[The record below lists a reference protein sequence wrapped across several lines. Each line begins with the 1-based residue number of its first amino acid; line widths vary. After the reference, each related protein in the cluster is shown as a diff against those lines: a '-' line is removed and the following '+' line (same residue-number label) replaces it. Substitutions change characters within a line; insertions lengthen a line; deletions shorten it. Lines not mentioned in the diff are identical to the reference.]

1 MYVPKR
7 SESAMQRTGRAQS
20 LRIHTSQ
27 VRRSMSH
34 DSEAA
39 PLSSSVQYV
48 ATAHTRLTS
57 ASMHAHSRP
66 SSRVA
71 SPQSAQGPPW
81 SPPLRPR
88 SMSRNAAYAAQSLVG
103 ALARSFSP
111 GAPHESV
118 TLFFDAPASMSPLP
132 MRDDE
137 ARRASSPPPSSAGP
151 SAHAELFIPME
162 QLVAPQ
168 ARHGAVYLRDA
179 RARRRRR
186 SKPPRVSP
194 VQALVSSVRRLMAML
209 ALLARPRELVAQVH
223 AALASQV
230 HAWDEAFRDPA
241 TRQRCWWPEWIAAY
255 VPLLVWVGVSV
266 LSTTLVMLFHTQVFH
281 GLHALS
287 LHLRSLGLLG
297 RVLFGLMVFATTF
310 PPLPLYS
317 TLIVLSGFAFGAWQG
332 FVVSYIAALSG
343 AAMVFVLSRTWLRPW
358 MVRLLMHA
366 GPLKRVVR
374 AIERQPRLLFLV
386 RLAPYPYNL
395 LNTLLASSHVLT
407 LRTYL
412 VCTAM
417 ALPKL
422 LVHTN
427 LGASIQNFATY
438 QASSTHNDSSRADQL
453 RQLAG
458 GAGLVL
464 CVALLLYLYSVAR
477 DAVDSLDDES
487 DDILDD
493 DVDSAPLRHS
503 ACSPLGS
510 APLRRGTP
518 LEARGEP
525 WLWRES
531 PLPGEAPLLP
541 GAVADLERAAED
553 HMN

>member
-1 MYVPKR
+1 
-7 SESAMQRTGRAQS
+7 
-20 LRIHTSQ
+20 
-27 VRRSMSH
+27 
-34 DSEAA
+34 
-39 PLSSSVQYV
+39 
-48 ATAHTRLTS
+48 
-57 ASMHAHSRP
+57 MHAHSRP
-66 SSRVA
+66 GSRVT
-71 SPQSAQGPPW
+71 SPQSAQEPPR

-88 SMSRNAAYAAQSLVG
+88 SMSRAAYAAQSLVG

-111 GAPHESV
+111 TAPHESV
-118 TLFFDAPASMSPLP
+118 TLLFDAPASMSPISIP
-132 MRDDE
+132 DDE
-137 ARRASSPPPSSAGP
+137 VRRISSPPPNRAGP
-151 SAHAELFIPME
+151 SHAEWTIPME

-168 ARHGAVYLRDA
+168 ARHGAVYLRDV
-179 RARRRRR
+179 RTRRRRR
-186 SKPPRVSP
+186 SKPPRMSP
-194 VQALVSSVRRLMAML
+194 MQALVANVRHLMALL
-209 ALLARPRELVAQVH
+209 ALLARPRELVAQVRTGL
-223 AALASQV
+223 AAQV

-241 TRQRCWWPEWIAAY
+241 THHRCWWPEWLAAY

-281 GLHALS
+281 ALHSIS
-287 LHLRSLGLLG
+287 LYLRSLGLLG

-332 FVVSYIAALSG
+332 FVVSYIAALTG

-407 LRTYL
+407 FRTYM
-412 VCTAM
+412 VCTAA

-427 LGASIQNFATY
+427 VGASIKNFATY
-438 QASSTHNDSSRADQL
+438 QASTQKSPRSDHV

-464 CVALLLYLYSVAR
+464 CVALFLYLYSVAR
-477 DAVDSLDDES
+477 DAVDNLDDES
-487 DDILDD
+487 DMLDD
-493 DVDSAPLRHS
+493 DVDTEPLRHS
-503 ACSPLGS
+503 ACSPTG
-510 APLRRGTP
+510 AVPQRRGTP
-518 LEARGEP
+518 LDACVEP
-525 WLWRES
+525 WAWH
-531 PLPGEAPLLP
+531 GAPLLP
-541 GAVADLERAAED
+541 GAVADLERAAEN

>member
-1 MYVPKR
+1 
-7 SESAMQRTGRAQS
+7 
-20 LRIHTSQ
+20 
-27 VRRSMSH
+27 
-34 DSEAA
+34 
-39 PLSSSVQYV
+39 
-48 ATAHTRLTS
+48 
-57 ASMHAHSRP
+57 MHAHSRP

-71 SPQSAQGPPW
+71 SPQSVESPR

-88 SMSRNAAYAAQSLVG
+88 SLSRSAAYAAQSLVG
-103 ALARSFSP
+103 ALARSLSP
-111 GAPHESV
+111 TAPHESV
-118 TLFFDAPASMSPLP
+118 TLLFDAPASMSPMPLHEDE
-132 MRDDE
+132 MR
-137 ARRASSPPPSSAGP
+137 RITPPPNRAGP
-151 SAHAELFIPME
+151 SRAEWSIPME

-179 RARRRRR
+179 RTRRRRR
-186 SKPPRVSP
+186 SKAPRVSP
-194 VQALVSSVRRLMAML
+194 VQALVANVRRLMAML
-209 ALLARPRELVAQVH
+209 ALLARPRELATQVCTGLAAQG
-223 AALASQV
+223 

-241 TRQRCWWPEWIAAY
+241 TQQRCWWPEWLGAY

-266 LSTTLVMLFHTQVFH
+266 LSTTLVMLFHTQVFRA
-281 GLHALS
+281 LHSMS
-287 LHLRSLGLLG
+287 LYLRSLGLLG
-297 RVLFGLMVFATTF
+297 RVFFGLMVFATTF

-332 FVVSYIAALSG
+332 FVVSYMAALTG

-407 LRTYL
+407 FRTYI
-412 VCTAM
+412 VCTAV

-427 LGASIQNFATY
+427 LGASIKNFATY
-438 QASSTHNDSSRADQL
+438 QASTHNSSRADRV

-464 CVALLLYLYSVAR
+464 CVALFLYLYSAAR
-477 DAVDSLDDES
+477 DAVDNLDDES
-487 DDILDD
+487 DPLED
-493 DVDSAPLRHS
+493 DVDTEPLRHS
-503 ACSPLGS
+503 ACSPTETM
-510 APLRRGTP
+510 PQRRGTP
-518 LEARGEP
+518 LDARIEP
-525 WLWRES
+525 WTWRTG
-531 PLPGEAPLLP
+531 PLSP
-541 GAVADLERAAED
+541 GAVADLERAAEN
-553 HMN
+553 HMH